1 MPSSMLHEHGW
12 SGINFNSPFADMAIL
27 LGLNW
32 LAILLYMEAV
42 VSPFGTGVFL
52 LPLLDVCYA
61 LWKKMAIFLNS

>member
-42 VSPFGTGVFL
+42 VSPFGTGFLL

-61 LWKKMAIFLNS
+61 LWKKMAIF

>member
-1 MPSSMLHEHGW
+1 MER
-12 SGINFNSPFADMAIL
+12 INFNSPFADMAIL

-42 VSPFGTGVFL
+42 VSPFGTGVSL

-61 LWKKMAIFLNS
+61 LWKKMGIFLNS